1 MSSKKTYQVPGR
13 MHYDVFQINEWD
25 DKKPEFICSCAKESE
40 ALRICKAMVILYDTN
55 GSAWGNTVF
64 KVRARPT
71 VEHTI
76 HSLRV

>member
-1 MSSKKTYQVPGR
+1 MNKKSYVVPSR
-13 MHYDVFQINEWD
+13 MHYDVFQVNDRSE
-25 DKKPEFICSCAKESE
+25 PMFICSCAKEIE
-40 ALRICKAMVILYDTN
+40 AKAVIRGMQALFIET
-55 GSAWGNTVF
+55 GAAWGYTTF